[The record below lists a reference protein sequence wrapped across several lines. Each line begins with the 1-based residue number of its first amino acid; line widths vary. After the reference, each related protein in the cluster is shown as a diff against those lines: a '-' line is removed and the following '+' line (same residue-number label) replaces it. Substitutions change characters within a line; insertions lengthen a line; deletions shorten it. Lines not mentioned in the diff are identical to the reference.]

1 MMSNYHGIFGYSDDN
16 WILAPSLDS
25 LEDMLRTCE
34 EYAAAHNLRFS
45 TDPNPEK
52 CKTKLMA
59 FLRKPRE
66 LPNLSLCG
74 TPLPWVNKIKHLGN
88 MVSNIIDGG
97 QLDMRVKIAR
107 YIDKNN
113 TLCQELFF
121 AHPQSKLKINTIYNS
136 HFSGSQL
143 WKFGSREMDKL
154 ESMYNKSI
162 KIMFDLPW
170 ATHRYYMEPLTGQEH
185 VRKTLVKRYL
195 SFIQKILGS
204 KKSAL
209 VSLLNLVKNDTRTT
223 TGSNLRWIML
233 EASKVNIEEVINQK
247 V

>member
-1 MMSNYHGIFGYSDDN
+1 M
-16 WILAPSLDS
+16 
-25 LEDMLRTCE
+25 E
-34 EYAAAHNLRFS
+34 E
-45 TDPNPEK
+45 
-52 CKTKLMA
+52 
-59 FLRKPRE
+59 
-66 LPNLSLCG
+66 
-74 TPLPWVNKIKHLGN
+74 
-88 MVSNIIDGG
+88 
-97 QLDMRVKIAR
+97 
-107 YIDKNN
+107 
-113 TLCQELFF
+113 
-121 AHPQSKLKINTIYNS
+121 
-136 HFSGSQL
+136 
-143 WKFGSREMDKL
+143 L